1 MKLNIFIAST
11 RDLIAERVDVKMMP
25 NKLVIIDG
33 TRYQVDKIIPVINT
47 LKPTEEERLKRE
59 ELGTEPDLID
69 LTVDANLYVRKD
81 NTDQFEV
88 MTHIDPMYNRNA
100 SKNSSQSAPP
110 TKADVRYTAPF

>member
-1 MKLNIFIAST
+1 MILNIFLTST
-11 RDLIAERVDVKMMP
+11 RDLIAQRVDTKMMP

-47 LKPTEEERLKRE
+47 IKPTEEERIKRQ

-69 LTVDANLYVRKD
+69 LNVDANLYVRRD
-81 NTDQFEV
+81 TTDQFEA

-110 TKADVRYTAPF
+110 TKADVRYSPF